1 MKNLENR
8 STYALFPANGFLTI
22 FIFSNLFDRNLLF
35 KDRFRKFH
43 QAVHLAVK
51 LWRISNMDE

>member
-22 FIFSNLFDRNLLF
+22 FIFSNLFDPNLLF
-35 KDRFRKFH
+35 KDLDSENSTR
-43 QAVHLAVK
+43 QY
-51 LWRISNMDE
+51 ISQ